1 MYLNWMRELKSI
13 AKSYAIK
20 SKLRLTLRRPKPV
33 YLSQISWNLCQSIDL
48 AELKN
53 DSQLKL
59 VIRMDCGASRWPKYP
74 TRRNKMRQMNGT
86 WKKMKKII
94 LTTIFIWRQ
103 ISTKIL
109 LCLRDLYKVLI
120 NTMTMK
126 NLEEP
131 GMKRDF
137 YRSNHRLLSGNK
149 LLQLLNTANLD
160 CNPRS
165 TALYNSQTRQKYS
178 SHHPI
183 FRHRIFLNINH
194 SSHKVKN

>member
-1 MYLNWMRELKSI
+1 MYLNWTRELKSI
-13 AKSYAIK
+13 AKSYVIR

-33 YLSQISWNLCQSIDL
+33 SLSQISWNLCQSINL

-94 LTTIFIWRQ
+94 LTMIFIWQQ
-103 ISTKIL
+103 ILTKTL
-109 LCLRDLYKVLI
+109 LCLRDLYKILT
-120 NTMTMK
+120 NTMTTK

-131 GMKRDF
+131 GMKKGF
-137 YRSNHRLLSGNK
+137 YRSNHLLLSDNR

-160 CNPRS
+160 FNPRS
-165 TALYNSQTRQKYS
+165 IALYSSQTRQKYS
-178 SHHPI
+178 SHHPT

-194 SSHKVKN
+194 SSPKVKN